1 MISLEEFK
9 SRRRCAYQFQRAL
22 LWLILIAAT
31 GLASLAP
38 AQVIVLPPPVLIP
51 IPPTSTVQPVIPVSL
66 LVLYTPQAAAA
77 AGGTNALLKQIS
89 IAVVEANTVFQNSR
103 VSTRLYL
110 AHATLVNYH
119 ESGTVSNDLARLRN
133 PNDKVFQNAHLLR
146 LAYGADL
153 VCLITENGSDYQ
165 FYGLQGPS
173 AANAFSI
180 LRQPFLTGLDYL
192 PVVLS
197 FNFGCQLERPY
208 ADSAAAFPYAYG
220 DTFYGTNGLG
230 YQAAYSTVDAFGAA
244 RLPVFSNPD
253 IQFGGAPAGIPVGD
267 PNPCDNALV
276 LNQTTPIVASFYGTA
291 HLTLPPVITI
301 TSPTPDDL
309 IYSGTNLPLTATV
322 SAPGGKIT
330 SVTWYFDDTN
340 EIATVTTAPYRTV
353 WRNVPIGAHV
363 LTAVATDNQHA
374 TTAAYPMNVSIRPG
388 NDNFAN
394 RWTIGKL
401 PFSLQEDNT
410 LATTEPGEPMIA
422 GFPPLNSLWWTWT
435 ATADTGVTIT
445 LATNS
450 IIFNLSVWTGTS
462 LSNLTA
468 VASGIYTPSAPASLF
483 FRATAGTRYQIAADG
498 WDGFWQDPNVPT
510 GTIAFTV
517 ASGAGPAN
525 DDFAQRTRLSGSSI
539 TVNANNLYAT
549 QEPGEPGLP
558 DIGPYAGDASVWYT
572 WTAPANGQVTFTST
586 SANLSESGPLGFGF
600 YTGNVLTNL
609 TPVPCENADF
619 TVLDTPDQSLVFDV
633 QAGVTYQL
641 ACDTNSRREGYT
653 GPFTF
658 NINFVPFPP
667 NDNFANRT
675 ILHGSALSLTNSS
688 LLATLE
694 SGEPGDGSGNPSIW
708 WSWTPLTSGW
718 VTLTSATYD
727 NLLVYTGNSLDSLV
741 PVPLDSSGTFYAT
754 GGTAYAIAAYG
765 PPGPVALSLLEST
778 VQVTSP
784 ANNATYYLG
793 TPIPLT
799 ASTTGNDGITR
810 QIQYFANGQ
819 LVGTATKPPY
829 KVTWLPPTA
838 GQYGNYVLTATATD
852 YAGNQRHSPPVNIGV
867 VYRAPANDNFAHRDT
882 LQGTW
887 LTATASNQGATSEP
901 GEPVIA
907 DGYTNSLW
915 WQWTAPAS
923 GLVTL
928 SAASDNWN
936 DDYLAVYTGSNLPA
950 INLASLASL
959 NSGYHVVTFTAAA
972 GTTYYFGV
980 VGPSGSVGLKLSLSN
995 LQITRPAYGAV
1006 FTNGSTLTLQALP
1019 TATEQPLQQI
1029 QFFANGNYLGSVTN
1043 APYTFTWTNVP
1054 GLNYAL
1060 LATAIDK
1067 LGHDRSSPV
1076 VNISL
1081 QPANDRFANRTILQG
1096 DWISVTNSTANA
1108 TAEPGNPPLE
1118 FNSVGP
1124 CVWWQWTAPA
1134 SGLVNLS
1141 VPSYYRYDA
1150 VYLGVFTGDT
1160 ITNLQTV
1167 AKGFDPLTFSAMAG
1181 TNYVIAAPA
1190 AVSVLLNLQLI
1201 LSNVQITSPT
1211 NGQTVTIGTNLLF
1224 SVDASSVQNPVRE
1237 VDFYTNNTLLGAVT
1251 NAPYSL
1257 SWTNVGGGSF
1267 TLTATAVDNQGR
1279 TWPTPPVTMNA
1290 VPVNDDFSHAT
1301 PLTGTDFS
1309 VTGSTIGAG
1318 WEPGEPGLFYYGQ
1331 DQTIWYTWTAP
1342 AAGVYYLNLTSFW
1355 LGQLTVYTGT
1365 SLTNLTPVG
1374 SVADISDY
1382 PLAINAT
1389 AGATYQIQLD
1399 SAYDVEFN
1407 FDLQAAPVNAT
1418 FASAIPLTGT
1428 NITITGNDNY
1438 GYPDGSVW
1446 YSWTAPT
1453 NGEATVTNS
1462 ASGWLPN
1469 VQIFTGNDPANLIPV
1484 ASGTPASFTPV
1495 AGVTYW
1501 IMVNNGPGPF
1511 SLNFNFTPAPGN
1523 DFFANRTPLSGLN
1536 ITVNGTLLYSTVE
1549 PGETNYA
1556 DIFGLYPYYGG
1567 GSVWYSWTAPASGY
1581 VRIQPPQANL
1591 AVFTGDDI
1599 SNLTSVIFGQYDNEI
1614 DFNALAGQTYQ
1625 IAVVQSSLWN
1635 PGPFTWS
1642 LAMNKVT
1649 ITNPVAGAIFPLGT
1663 NIEVAAST
1671 IDLDGA
1677 VTSVAFYA
1685 NTNLLGIVTNSPFSL
1700 VMTNVTAG
1708 DYVLTAQ
1715 ATDAN
1720 TNVTTSLP
1728 VEIQVPPPNDNFAQ
1742 RIPLGGTNL
1751 TFSGD
1756 NGGATTEPG
1765 ESLPSGASGRTLW
1778 WSWTAPTNGVVTL
1791 TTAILS
1797 GFENAT
1803 NSGFPI
1809 VYNHAPADVII
1820 INPFPPEPSGS
1831 TTGPLVSFYTGNSLP
1846 NLDLWASNGT
1856 NGYFWGYYFG
1866 ERGVLSPFTFPVVGG
1881 QTYQISMDGVN
1892 GSFGAASINLA
1903 LNPPLSPPPNDNF
1916 AQRTVLTGSN
1926 IATNGTT
1933 VGATLELTDPDIG
1946 SGLDARTV
1954 WYSWTAPASGTV
1966 TLAVAAPFY
1975 DGFPSPGPQYPPYG
1989 VYAGSTPGSLIPLAT
2004 GNNFGNAS
2012 FYALAGTAY
2021 QIEVATASESEGPFT
2036 LSLTAL
2042 APLALSPAPP
2052 IRLANGSYDLHVIGS
2067 LGQSFVIQS
2076 SLNGKTWTTIDTD
2089 TLLASSLDFLDTSAI
2104 GHPARAYRVLS
2115 LDTVLNQ
2122 QPFAMR
2128 VPHTNPANGFP
2139 LNLTGTS
2146 GQPFLIQTSTNLL
2159 DWYNLTSGV
2168 LIDNAFNFTDYDA
2181 PNYPQ
2186 RFYRTIPQ

>member
-1 MISLEEFK
+1 MTSLEALK
-9 SRRRCAYQFQRAL
+9 TQWRWVHQLQRVL
-22 LWLILIAAT
+22 LWLLIIAAT
-31 GLASLAP
+31 GFASVAP

-51 IPPTSTVQPVIPVSL
+51 IPPAPTVQPVIPVSL

-77 AGGTNALLKQIS
+77 AGGTNALLKQIN

-110 AHATLVNYH
+110 AHASLIKYA

-133 PNDKVFQNAHLLR
+133 PHDKVFQNAHWLR
-146 LAYGADL
+146 LMYGADL
-153 VCLITENGSDYQ
+153 VCLITETGRDYE

-180 LRQPFLTGLDYL
+180 LRRPFLTGRDYL
-192 PVVLS
+192 PVTLS

-253 IQFGGAPAGIPVGD
+253 IQFGGAPAGIAVGN

-291 HLTLPPVITI
+291 HPTLPPVITI
-301 TSPTPDDL
+301 TSPTPNDI
-309 IYSGTNLPLTATV
+309 IYSGTNLTLTATA
-322 SAPGGKIT
+322 SAPVGKIT

-353 WRNVPIGAHV
+353 WRNVPIGAHI
-363 LTAVATDNQHA
+363 LTAVATDDQHA
-374 TTAAYPMNVSIRPG
+374 TTVAYPVNFPVLPA
-388 NDNFAN
+388 NDNFA
-394 RWTIGKL
+394 RRQTIGKL
-401 PFSLQEDNT
+401 PAAIQEDNS
-410 LATTEPGEPMIA
+410 LATAEPGEP
-422 GFPPLNSLWWTWT
+422 LNNGSAPQSSLWWTWT
-435 ATADTGVTIT
+435 ATANSYVGIL
-445 LATNS
+445 LASNT
-450 IIFNLSVWTGTS
+450 FPLNLSVYTGT
-462 LSNLTA
+462 NL
-468 VASGIYTPSAPASLF
+468 ASLTPVAAKALDQQSPLQFF
-483 FRATAGTRYQIAADG
+483 FRATAGTTYQITADG
-498 WDGFWQDPNVPT
+498 QPGNGAGNV
-510 GTIAFTV
+510 AFTLTPLP
-517 ASGAGPAN
+517 GPAN
-525 DDFAQRTRLSGSSI
+525 DDFANRTRLAGNSV

-549 QEPGEPGLP
+549 HEPVE
-558 DIGPYAGDASVWYT
+558 AGQFGSTGYSGNASVWYT
-572 WTAPANGQVTFTST
+572 WTAPADGQLALTQGSETGTLLAGIFTG
-586 SANLSESGPLGFGF
+586 ES
-600 YTGNVLTNL
+600 LTNL
-609 TPVPCENADF
+609 TPIGS
-619 TVLDTPDQSLVFDV
+619 TVLNYGGASVVVIV
-633 QAGVTYQL
+633 QAGATYQL
-641 ACDTNSRREGYT
+641 DLDNNLELDGMT

-658 NINFVPFPP
+658 NLNFTPVPP

-694 SGEPGDGSGNPSIW
+694 PGEPGDGSGNPSLW
-708 WSWTPLTSGW
+708 WSWTPLASGW
-718 VTLTSATYD
+718 VTLTSANYC
-727 NLLVYTGNSLDSLV
+727 NLLVYTGDSLDSLA
-741 PVPLDSSGTFYAT
+741 PVPLDNSGTFYAT
-754 GGTAYAIAAYG
+754 RGTPYAIAAYG
-765 PPGPVALSLLEST
+765 TPGADALSLLEST

-793 TPIPLT
+793 VSIPLT
-799 ASTTGNDGITR
+799 ASTTSNDGITR

-829 KVTWLPPTA
+829 KMTWRPPMA
-838 GQYGNYVLTATATD
+838 GDYGHYVLTAIATD
-852 YAGNQRHSPPVNIGV
+852 YAGNQRHSPPVNLNV
-867 VYRAPANDNFAHRDT
+867 VYRAPSNDNFAQRTT

-887 LTATASNQGATSEP
+887 LTATGSNLGASMEA

-907 DGYTNSLW
+907 GGYTNSLW

-928 SAASDNWN
+928 SAATANWY
-936 DDYLAVYTGSNLPA
+936 DDYLAVYTGNNLLA
-950 INLASLASL
+950 TNLAILAGVI
-959 NSGYHVVTFTAAA
+959 SGYHLVTFNAAA

-1006 FTNGSTLTLQALP
+1006 FTNGSTLTLQAVP
-1019 TATEQPLQQI
+1019 TATENPLQQI
-1029 QFFANGNYLGSVTN
+1029 QFFANGNYLGSVSN
-1043 APYTFTWTNVP
+1043 APYSMTWTNVP
-1054 GLNYAL
+1054 GLNYRL
-1060 LATAIDK
+1060 LATAIDQ
-1067 LGHDRSSPV
+1067 LGHDRSSPYV
-1076 VNISL
+1076 DISL
-1081 QPANDRFANRTILQG
+1081 QPANDVFAHRLVLQG
-1096 DWISVTNSTANA
+1096 DQILLTNDTYNA
-1108 TAEPGNPPLE
+1108 TEEAGDPPYLA
-1118 FNSVGP
+1118 FQNLDVI
-1124 CVWWQWTAPA
+1124 WWQWTAPS
-1134 SGLVNLS
+1134 SGWVTVS
-1141 VPSYYRYDA
+1141 RPPGTYYEAPFLA
-1150 VYLGVFTGDT
+1150 VYTGNSL
-1160 ITNLQTV
+1160 TNLQTI
-1167 AKGFDPLTFSAMAG
+1167 AEGNASTGFAAVAG
-1181 TNYVIAAPA
+1181 TTYDIGATSDGNPLV
-1190 AVSVLLNLQLI
+1190 LQLI

-1224 SVDASSVQNPVRE
+1224 TVDASSVKTPVSE
-1237 VDFYTNNTLLGAVT
+1237 VDFYTNKTLLGVVT

-1257 SWTNVGGGSF
+1257 AWTNVGGGNF
-1267 TLTATAVDNQGR
+1267 TLTATAVDNQGQ
-1279 TWPTPPVTMNA
+1279 TWPSPPVTMNA

-1301 PLTGTDFS
+1301 PLIGTDFS
-1309 VTGSTIGAG
+1309 VTGTTIGAG
-1318 WEPGEPGLFYYGQ
+1318 REPGEPGLIYYGQ

-1355 LGQLTVYTGT
+1355 FGQMTVYTGT
-1365 SLTNLTPVG
+1365 SLTNLTLVG
-1374 SVADISDY
+1374 SESYFSDY
-1382 PLAINAT
+1382 PLQINAT

-1399 SAYDVEFN
+1399 SEYNFGFN
-1407 FDLQAAPVNAT
+1407 FDLQSAPANAT

-1428 NITITGNDNY
+1428 NITIIGNDNY

-1446 YSWTAPT
+1446 YSWTAPS
-1453 NGEATVTNS
+1453 NGEAAITNS
-1462 ASGWLPN
+1462 ASGWLAN
-1469 VQIFTGNDPANLIPV
+1469 VQIFTGNDLSNLTSV
-1484 ASGTPASFTPV
+1484 ASGTPASFAPV

-1536 ITVNGTLLYSTVE
+1536 ITVTGTLLYSTVD

-1556 DIFGLYPYYGG
+1556 DIFGLFPYYGG

-1599 SNLTSVIFGQYDNEI
+1599 SNLTTVIFGQYDNEI

-1649 ITNPVAGAIFPLGT
+1649 ITNPVPGAIFPLGT

-1685 NTNLLGIVTNSPFSL
+1685 NTNLLGIVTNAPFSL
-1700 VMTNVTAG
+1700 VMSNVTAG
-1708 DYVLTAQ
+1708 NFVLTAQ
-1715 ATDAN
+1715 ATDVSS
-1720 TNVTTSLP
+1720 NVTTSLP
-1728 VEIQVPPPNDNFAQ
+1728 VEIQVPPANDNFAQ
-1742 RIPLGGTNL
+1742 RVPLSGTNV

-1756 NGGATTEPG
+1756 NSAATTESG
-1765 ESLPSGASGRTLW
+1765 ESCPPGASGRTMW
-1778 WSWTAPTNGVVTL
+1778 WSWTAPTNGIVTI
-1791 TTAILS
+1791 ASSILS
-1797 GFENAT
+1797 GFQNAT
-1803 NSGFPI
+1803 NFVYPNFRTHSPRNII
-1809 VYNHAPADVII
+1809 VID
-1820 INPFPPEPSGS
+1820 PPPDYGKY
-1831 TTGPLVSFYTGNSLP
+1831 TGPLLSAYTGTGLN
-1846 NLDLWASNGT
+1846 NLKLRGNNIT
-1856 NGYFWGYYFG
+1856 NGYGNLTVIPSFSFTVVAG
-1866 ERGVLSPFTFPVVGG
+1866 E
-1881 QTYQISMDGVN
+1881 TYQISLDGLA
-1892 GSFGAASINLA
+1892 GSYGAASMSLVWSPT
-1903 LNPPLSPPPNDNF
+1903 PPPIPVPPNDNF

-1933 VGATLELTDPDIG
+1933 VGATLEFTDPDLG
-1946 SGLDARTV
+1946 NGQDARTV

-1966 TLAVAAPFY
+1966 TLEV
-1975 DGFPSPGPQYPPYG
+1975 DGPWDWFDGPTFLPSGI
-1989 VYAGSTPGSLIPLAT
+1989 YAGSTPGSLIPLAKGDNIGT
-2004 GNNFGNAS
+2004 S
-2012 FYALAGTAY
+2012 FYALVGTTY
-2021 QIEVATASESEGPFT
+2021 QIEVATPSASEVPFT
-2036 LSLTAL
+2036 LSLTAP
-2042 APLALSPAPP
+2042 APLTLSPAPP
-2052 IRLANGSYDLHVIGS
+2052 VRLANGSYRLHVIGS
-2067 LGQSFVIQS
+2067 LGQSFVLQS

-2089 TLLASSLDFLDTSAI
+2089 TLLASSLDFIDTSAS

-2115 LDTVLNQ
+2115 LDSVLNQ
-2122 QPFAMR
+2122 QPLAVR

-2139 LNLTGTS
+2139 LAVTGTS

-2159 DWYNLTSGV
+2159 EWYNLTSGI
-2168 LIDNAFNFTDYDA
+2168 LIDNAFNYTDYDA

-2186 RFYRTIPQ
+2186 RFYRTLPQ